1 MRRKLKRKD
10 QRQSVTTLLNEL
22 LRQRRI
28 IYFLFFFLFFFNSV
42 FAQTT
47 ITGTIKDEKGEPLVG
62 ASVKVRGTN
71 NGSTTNSLG
80 QFSIEAGSNA
90 ILEISHTGFQ
100 PQLIQVSSRN
110 HIDIVLQSSAAIL
123 SDVVVIGFGSQ
134 TRQKVTTSISKLD
147 TKVLENVTYANLGSA
162 LQGAISGVQVQTTTG
177 MPGAAPRIIIRGGT
191 SINNP
196 NGAAPL
202 YIVDGIIRPNM
213 NNLDQSD
220 IESIQVLKDA
230 ASTSIYGARGSNG
243 VVIIVT
249 KSGKAGR
256 TQIDYRYDLTISDN
270 VNYYELLDAKDFLYF
285 QRKGYMASAE
295 RKPAQVALLGA
306 ASSGGTGNDL
316 TNRTA
321 FSAQYLTPENEYKLN
336 EGWQSMQDPYDPTKT
351 IIFSNTDF
359 QSKLYRTGIGQNHS
373 ISASGGTK
381 VATFRVGVGYFDQDG
396 IVITS
401 KFKRLNTDLSGDLR
415 LNDKIKVFGRLIYSN
430 SSDNTPGT
438 GANLFGRSQGL
449 PPTAKYKYEDG
460 TLASGLNTSL
470 GNPEYITGFQV
481 AKNSSDNLS
490 IALGGHWDILPG
502 LSFDPQVSLFQAT
515 TDSRYFEKAYFNG
528 PTAYNT
534 DRNASGA
541 FSKLLQKQVDAAL
554 SYTKDLNAHHVDFK
568 GGFSYFG
575 TMSSTLN
582 ASGKGAAT
590 DLIPTLNAS
599 ATAVSVAGTETNQ
612 LIFGYFGRINYDY
625 DEKYLLSVNARYD
638 GASNLGLTNKW
649 GFFPGVS
656 VGWNMHKE
664 DFWKIFPDRL
674 FSLKLRASYGVNGN
688 ISGLGPYTA
697 QGSYS
702 VGSRYNGAAAV
713 QNTALANADLKWEE
727 SKTLDLGFDL
737 GIFSNRVNI
746 LFDVYRRRTD
756 NLLTNLSLPQST
768 GFGSILTNLGSLE
781 NKGFEIEL
789 NANVLPRDAAF
800 QWNIALNASTV
811 RSKILKLPD
820 NGTENNRIGGYYVWD
835 AAKKDYAWKGG
846 LQEGGA
852 IGDYY
857 AYKQIGVYATD
868 EEAAKAPLD
877 VNVPQT
883 NQTKHGGDVNF
894 LDADGNNIIDSKDLV
909 YVGNIY
915 PKATGG
921 ISNVFSYKNVS
932 LIVRMDY
939 TVGQTIFDYTYGTL
953 IGQFQGDNG
962 LSKDLLRSW
971 QKQGDIT
978 DIPRFYYADQQASN
992 NIYRGGN
999 GTSLLYKKGD
1009 FLALRELTLAYS
1021 LPETLLKKVKL
1032 RLNVTGN
1039 NLYYFTKYTGPN
1051 PEDGGRDGGRFPIPR
1066 NIIIGINASF

>member
-1 MRRKLKRKD
+1 MRKNWPKEACKQPNKLLRRRKM
-10 QRQSVTTLLNEL
+10 V
-22 LRQRRI
+22 
-28 IYFLFFFLFFFNSV
+28 YFLFFSQFFFISA
-42 FAQTT
+42 FAQTM
-47 ITGTIKDEKGEPLVG
+47 ITGTIKDETGEALVG
-62 ASVKVRGTN
+62 ATVKVRNTN
-71 NGSTTNSLG
+71 EATVTNSTG
-80 QFSIEAGSNA
+80 QFSIRANNNA
-90 ILEISHTGFQ
+90 ILDISYTGFQ
-100 PQLIQVSSRN
+100 SQVIQVDGRS
-110 HIDIVLQSSAAIL
+110 HINIVLQSSAATL

-134 TRQKVTTSISKLD
+134 SRQKVTTSVSKLD
-147 TKVLENVTYANLGSA
+147 TKVLDNVAYANLGSA
-162 LQGAISGVQVQTTTG
+162 LQGAIPGVQVQTTTG
-177 MPGAAPRIIIRGGT
+177 MPGTAPRIIIRGGT

-202 YIVDGIIRPNM
+202 YIVDGIIRPDM
-213 NNLDQSD
+213 SNLDQSD

-243 VVIIVT
+243 VVIVVT
-249 KSGKAGR
+249 KSGKAGKV
-256 TQIDYRYDLTISDN
+256 QINYNYDLTVSDN
-270 VNYYELLDAKDFLYF
+270 VNYYDLLDAKDFLYF

-306 ASSGGTGNDL
+306 ASSGGIGNDL
-316 TNRTA
+316 TNLTA
-321 FSAQYLTPENEYKLN
+321 FSPQYLTPENEYKLN
-336 EGWQSMQDPYDPTKT
+336 EGWQSMPDPYDPTKT

-359 QSKLYRTGIGQNHS
+359 QSMLFRRGIGHNHS

-381 VATFRVGVGYFDQDG
+381 AATFRVGVGYFDQDG

-401 KFKRLNTDLSGDLR
+401 RFKRLNTDLSGDVR
-415 LNDKIKVFGRLIYSN
+415 LTDKIKVFGRLMYAN
-430 SSDNTPGT
+430 ASDNVPGT

-470 GNPEYITGFQV
+470 GNPEYITGYQI
-481 AKNSSDNLS
+481 AKNSTDNLS
-490 IALGGHWDILPG
+490 IAIGGHWDILPG
-502 LSFDPQVSLFQAT
+502 LSFDPQVSLFQVT
-515 TDSRYFEKAYFNG
+515 KDSRYFEKAYFNG

-541 FSKLLQKQVDAAL
+541 FSKLLQKQVDAVL
-554 SYTKDLNAHHVDFK
+554 SYTTDFNAHHVDFK

-582 ASGKGAAT
+582 ANGKGAAT

-599 ATAVSVAGTETNQ
+599 ATPVSVAGTETNQ
-612 LIFGYFGRINYDY
+612 LIFGYFGRVNYDY

-702 VGSRYNGAAAV
+702 VGSKYNGVAAV

-737 GIFSNRVNI
+737 GIFNNRVNI

-781 NKGFEIEL
+781 NKGIEIEL
-789 NANVLPRDAAF
+789 NANILPRDAAF

-811 RSKILKLPD
+811 RNKILKLPD
-820 NGTENNRIGGYYVWD
+820 NGAENNRIGGYYVWD
-835 AAKKDYAWKGG
+835 AAKNDYAWKGG
-846 LQEGGA
+846 LQEGGTM
-852 IGDYY
+852 GDYY

-883 NQTKHGGDVNF
+883 DQTKHGGDVNF

-921 ISNVFSYKNVS
+921 FSSTFSYKNIS

-939 TVGQTIFDYTYGTL
+939 TVGQTIYDYTYGTL

-1009 FLALRELTLAYS
+1009 FLALRELTLSYN
-1021 LPETLLKKVKL
+1021 LPENLLKKINL

-1066 NIIIGINASF
+1066 NIIIGLNASF